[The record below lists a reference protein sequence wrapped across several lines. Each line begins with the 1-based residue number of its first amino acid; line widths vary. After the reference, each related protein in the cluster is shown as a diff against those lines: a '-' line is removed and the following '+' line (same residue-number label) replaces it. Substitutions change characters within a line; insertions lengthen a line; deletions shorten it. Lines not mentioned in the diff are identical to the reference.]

1 MDKLRKI
8 KIPLTEILS
17 ADAGFILQHVD
28 QEGLV
33 TQRDYL
39 NLIKGS
45 QLNPEQSIISLLDT
59 LILKGGDEK
68 CTRFLT
74 LLQHPGIRSNFSRLG
89 EIKDID
95 IAPAPSSP
103 APPDAVPTSASSTV
117 HTRGPA
123 PPDAVPTSA
132 SSTFHTRG
140 PTTSGSKIP
149 TTPVKKTNRRSTT
162 ACGTIKDVS
171 EMKMGQ
177 TGAKYFLAVLIQE
190 DGPMDILI
198 LDQDKRNNFVGAAKR
213 GSSVKLKRISFEKLG
228 INKFREGIKFTNKS
242 ELTFTRV
249 KNTIK
254 MEPTADEKE

>member
-8 KIPLTEILS
+8 KTVLTEILS
-17 ADAGFILQHVD
+17 AEASFILQYVD

-33 TQRDYL
+33 TQREYR
-39 NLIKGS
+39 NLKNGS
-45 QLNPEQSIISLLDT
+45 KLNPEESIISLLDT

-74 LLQHPGIRSNFSRLG
+74 LLQKPDIRLNFSRLG

-117 HTRGPA
+117 HTRGP
-123 PPDAVPTSA
+123 
-132 SSTFHTRG
+132 
-140 PTTSGSKIP
+140 TTSGSNIP
-149 TTPVKKTNRRSTT
+149 TTPVKKTNRRGTT

-171 EMKMGQ
+171 EMKMGKM
-177 TGAKYFLAVLIQE
+177 GGKYFQAVLNQE
-190 DGPMDILI
+190 DGPMDILVFD
-198 LDQDKRNNFVGAAKR
+198 LDKRNNFVGAAKR

-228 INKFREGIKFTNKS
+228 ITKFREGIKFTNKS

-249 KNTIK
+249 KKTTK